1 MKKRTASALLAMVM
15 AITFLAGCAET
26 PESSLVK
33 KKGNI
38 KEIQYEEAKEEGKGN
53 QESPVGKSIRET
65 TGAPETYQSEAADA
79 TGNLK
84 ILTDAKVE
92 IPDADHASVIEV
104 TQHPFGQEQID
115 LITDTFFKNAKIYT
129 SRSYH
134 TRTKDVVQKEL
145 TWWKDNLA
153 RGNLDP
159 NGLGKDE
166 NGNYYLDINQTIENL
181 EKEYETAPE
190 TRTLKEIK
198 PQYGLKEDNGA
209 GGTFTMEDYFSGVAV
224 TEDGTAFDYHINSYG
239 AAPMS
244 VEISN
249 QSRYEKENI
258 INEFMYWD
266 GYDYYSK
273 LAGSSQWVDTE
284 WVPTEEE
291 LKDEIGISLEEA
303 RALADEKVKQLQI
316 PDMELGD
323 WEYGL
328 CLYQK
333 GSGED
338 QKLVLTDTGYILHYT
353 RKLGEIPITYT
364 EEQGG
369 ELYGSDMGTESESWL
384 YEKLDFCVTDE
395 GIDNVKLIDQYDIGK
410 TKTENVKL
418 KSFDEIMDIYEKMM
432 LIKNADYMENAK
444 ELTYKIDRI
453 VFGYTRIYEP
463 KSDSRSGVLVPAWDF
478 FGSYE
483 GPYKEGE
490 EEEGGSEN
498 FLYAPQYES
507 YLTINAIDG
516 SVIDRGLGY

>member
-1 MKKRTASALLAMVM
+1 MKKRIVTAILVMMTEMV
-15 AITFLAGCAET
+15 FLTGCAET

-38 KEIQYEEAKEEGKGN
+38 KEILYEEEAEEQENTEVLSGKN
-53 QESPVGKSIRET
+53 IRET
-65 TGAPETYQSEAADA
+65 VGAPETYHSETADT

-84 ILTDAKVE
+84 IVTDAKVE
-92 IPDADHASVIEV
+92 IPDTDHVSVIEV
-104 TQHPFGQEQID
+104 TQHPFGQEQMD

-129 SRSYH
+129 SHSYY

-145 TWWKDNLA
+145 TWWKANLA
-153 RGNLDP
+153 KGNLDP

-166 NGNYYLDINQTIENL
+166 NGNYYLDINQTIEDL

-190 TRTLKEIK
+190 TRTLKEVK
-198 PQYGLKEDNGA
+198 PQFGLKGEEGDY
-209 GGTFTMEDYFSGVAV
+209 TMDDYFVGVAV
-224 TEDGTAFDYHINSYG
+224 TEDGNAFNYSMNSYG

-244 VEISN
+244 VEIRN
-249 QSRYEKENI
+249 QSRYEKESI
-258 INEFMYWD
+258 INEFMHWD

-303 RALADEKVKQLQI
+303 KALADEKVKQLQI
-316 PDMELGD
+316 PDMVLGD

-369 ELYGSDMGTESESWL
+369 ELYGNDMGAESESWL

-395 GIDNVKLIDQYDIGK
+395 GIDDVQLIDQYDIGK

-483 GPYKEGE
+483 GTYKEGAE
-490 EEEGGSEN
+490 WETGSEN

>member
-1 MKKRTASALLAMVM
+1 MKKRTASAILATV
-15 AITFLAGCAET
+15 AGITFLAGCVET

-38 KEIQYEEAKEEGKGN
+38 KEIQFEDVKAEKQGDQKSADR
-53 QESPVGKSIRET
+53 KSIRET
-65 TGAPETYQSEAADA
+65 TGAPETYQSETLDPA
-79 TGNLK
+79 GNLK

-92 IPDADHASVIEV
+92 IPDADHVSVIEV
-104 TQHPFGQEQID
+104 TQHPFGQEQMD

-129 SRSYH
+129 SHSYY
-134 TRTKDVVQKEL
+134 TRTKDVVQREL
-145 TWWKDNLA
+145 TWWKNNLA
-153 RGNLDP
+153 KGNLDP

-166 NGNYYLDINQTIENL
+166 NGNYYLDINKTIENL
-181 EKEYETAPE
+181 EKEYASAPE
-190 TRTLKEIK
+190 NRILKKIK

-224 TEDGTAFDYHINSYG
+224 TEDGTAFDYSMNSYG

-244 VEISN
+244 VEIRN

-273 LAGSSQWVDTE
+273 LAESSQWEAAE
-284 WVPTEEE
+284 WIPTEEE
-291 LKDEIGISLEEA
+291 LKEGIGISLEEA
-303 RALADEKVKQLQI
+303 KAIADEKVKELQI

-328 CLYQK
+328 CLYQE

-353 RKLGEIPITYT
+353 RKLGGIPITYT
-364 EEQGG
+364 TEQGG
-369 ELYGSDMGTESESWL
+369 ELYGNDMGSESESWL
-384 YEKLDFCVTDE
+384 YEKLDFCVTEE
-395 GIDNVKLIDQYDIGK
+395 GIDNVKLTDQYDIGK
-410 TKTENVKL
+410 IKTENVKL

-444 ELTYKIDRI
+444 DLTYKIDRI

-463 KSDSRSGVLVPAWDF
+463 QSDSRSGMLVPAWDF

-483 GPYKEGE
+483 GTYKEGK
-490 EEEGGSEN
+490 EEGKSED
-498 FLYAPQYES
+498 FRDTTRYES